1 MTCLS
6 ELPELA
12 EVLSPF
18 QLRCFMDCQARWWF
32 KYDLRYPDP
41 PTGKF
46 ALGRAVHIA
55 LAQNFEQK
63 IETYED
69 LPLPGVAALFRQ
81 AWALER
87 EQTEFR
93 DDEDPAE
100 LALCG
105 ENLVRKYI
113 DELAPTIEPPM
124 HVEGKIASVLVQG
137 WIDLLDVNGRIIDI
151 KTSARKPRAI
161 APEQRFQIATYAQL
175 TPGATGDARIDT
187 LVKTKAPGLLT
198 QRVTITGLGY
208 RRNPHTVSACASD
221 HARGRVHAE
230 PPVDELLTAELFLL
244 ARVRTGVGRR
254 GPGVMKPLRD
264 PRYLAWIR
272 TLPCVV
278 CRAPRGIEASHT
290 SPMASVRSPRISR
303 RFPCA
308 TGITGPDETATTD
321 SAPRNSPNCMI

>member
-1 MTCLS
+1 
-6 ELPELA
+6 
-12 EVLSPF
+12 
-18 QLRCFMDCQARWWF
+18 MDCQARWWF

-69 LPLPGVAALFRQ
+69 LPLPGAAALFRQ

-113 DELAPTIEPPM
+113 DELAPTIEPAAVEM
-124 HVEGKIASVLVQG
+124 HVEGEIADVLVQG

-151 KTSARKPRAI
+151 KTSARKPGAI
-161 APEQRFQIATYAQL
+161 APEHRFQVATYAQL
-175 TPGATGDARIDT
+175 TPGATGEARIDT
-187 LVKTKAPGLLT
+187 LVKTKASGLLT
-198 QRVTITGLGY
+198 QRVTITGQDIAATRTLYPLAQRIMRAGEY
-208 RRNPHTVSACASD
+208 MPNRLSMSCSRRNCSFWRECE
-221 HARGRVHAE
+221 REWGGE
-230 PPVDELLTAELFLL
+230 
-244 ARVRTGVGRR
+244 VR
-254 GPGVMKPLRD
+254 
-264 PRYLAWIR
+264 
-272 TLPCVV
+272 
-278 CRAPRGIEASHT
+278 ES
-290 SPMASVRSPRISR
+290 
-303 RFPCA
+303 
-308 TGITGPDETATTD
+308 
-321 SAPRNSPNCMI
+321 